1 MRSRKKI
8 LQKMKQFY
16 EDIKNM
22 RKMKKTI
29 RLQVDDKFQQVEIKD
44 LNDENNVE
52 IFTSSV
58 RDGKAFAAEKKTRE
72 LKSRTAKLNALKMK
86 VTPTKIITTSSENMS
101 SVLNEKC
108 RLSPDEIEK
117 NFLSSERFR
126 TQF

>member
-1 MRSRKKI
+1 
-8 LQKMKQFY
+8 MKQFY

-22 RKMKKTI
+22 KKMKKTI
-29 RLQVDDKFQQVEIKD
+29 PLQVDDKFQQVEIKD

-58 RDGKAFAAEKKTRE
+58 RDGKAFAAEKKIRE

-117 NFLSSERFR
+117 SFLSSERFR

>member
-58 RDGKAFAAEKKTRE
+58 RDGKAFAAEKKIRE
-72 LKSRTAKLNALKMK
+72 LKSRTAKFPKNESHSYKNNNNFFRKYEQCTERKMQ
-86 VTPTKIITTSSENMS
+86 T
-101 SVLNEKC
+101 
-108 RLSPDEIEK
+108 
-117 NFLSSERFR
+117 
-126 TQF
+126 